1 MSRLIC
7 SAHSSGVPATDSFS
21 ASSGLNM
28 LIALATSPA
37 ANASNIGCNS
47 AWSMPWRASC
57 SGGIDGM

>member
-1 MSRLIC
+1 MSRLIF

-21 ASSGLNM
+21 AISGLNR

-37 ANASNIGCNS
+37 ANASKIGCTS
-47 AWSMPWRASC
+47 DCSIPWRASC